1 MRIARRAITMA
12 SDPRRRVRGDESVS
26 HQAILL
32 PGIVLPAQLAYPA
45 LVEALGE
52 GVDARA
58 KELEVYADDEPP
70 PDYGLETELAGVLRE
85 AEGARFERFHL
96 VGYSGGGAI
105 SAAFAARYPDRLL
118 SLSLLEPAW
127 VGNEDRSEPELR
139 MQREFDRTFQLPQG
153 ELMRRFVELQLA
165 PGVEPPPPPPGPTP
179 PWMAKRPAGIN
190 ALTAAFADYS
200 LDLEALAT
208 FRWPVYYA
216 LGGRSNPD
224 YYGTM
229 ARRLGEIFA
238 DYRLDTFAERHHFDP
253 PHRAEPERLAAR
265 LLELWERV
273 PAAALERQRR

>member
-1 MRIARRAITMA
+1 M
-12 SDPRRRVRGDESVS
+12 SQ
-26 HQAILL
+26 QAILL

-45 LVEALGE
+45 LVEALGK
-52 GVDARA
+52 GVDART
-58 KELEVYADDEPP
+58 KELEVYADNEPP

-85 AEGARFERFHL
+85 VERARFERFHL

-127 VGNEDRSEPELR
+127 VGNEDRSQPELR
-139 MQREFDRTFQLPQG
+139 IQHEFDRTWQLPEG

-165 PGVEPPPPPPGPTP
+165 PGFEPPSPPPGPKP
-179 PWMAKRPAGIN
+179 PWMAKRPAGIK

-200 LDLEALAT
+200 LDLEALAR
-208 FRWPVYYA
+208 FRGPVYYA

-224 YYGTM
+224 YYGAM
-229 ARRLGEIFA
+229 ARRLGKIFA
-238 DYRLDTFAERHHFDP
+238 DYTLDVYTERHHFDP

-265 LLELWERV
+265 LLELWDRV

>member
-1 MRIARRAITMA
+1 MA
-12 SDPRRRVRGDESVS
+12 GDTGRRVRGDVSVS

-32 PGIVLPAQLAYPA
+32 PGIVLPAELAYLA
-45 LVEALGE
+45 LIEALGE

-58 KELEVYADDEPP
+58 KELEVYADKEPP
-70 PDYGLETELAGVLRE
+70 PDYGLETELAGILRQ
-85 AEGARFERFHL
+85 AETARFERFHL

-105 SAAFAARYPDRLL
+105 SAAFAARHPDRLL

-127 VGNEDRSEPELR
+127 VGNQRRSEPELR
-139 MQREFDRTFQLPQG
+139 VQEDLDRMWQLPAD

-179 PWMAKRPAGIN
+179 PWMAKRPAGIK
-190 ALTAAFADYS
+190 ALTAALADYP

-208 FRWPVYYA
+208 FPGPVYYA

-224 YYGTM
+224 YYGAM
-229 ARRLGEIFA
+229 ARRLGEMFT
-238 DYRLDTFAERHHFDP
+238 DYQLDTFAERHHFDP

-265 LLELWERV
+265 LLEVWQRV
-273 PAAALERQRR
+273 PAAAR